1 MRRRNQLTRC
11 GRVLIL
17 DPKRTEEILILVRTP
32 LENFPIDRF
41 NVYRKPAGVSLQLSL
56 SPSFSFYLF
65 NFRIIS
71 LPEFSTE
78 DKLEYQFHPVSGGIV
93 RFKVRAEHDA
103 HLALTTGPAESDPMI
118 EVFLGGW
125 KNTKSVVRKNRT
137 KPDVVEV
144 DTPGILNAGE
154 FRGFW
159 IRWTH
164 DGIITVGRED
174 EVAAFMSWED
184 PDHVNFQFVGVCTGW
199 GATGCW
205 KIEGNTT
212 IL

>member
-1 MRRRNQLTRC
+1 M
-11 GRVLIL
+11 IFIS
-17 DPKRTEEILILVRTP
+17 KE
-32 LENFPIDRF
+32 
-41 NVYRKPAGVSLQLSL
+41 KSLH
-56 SPSFSFYLF
+56 
-65 NFRIIS
+65 I
-71 LPEFSTE
+71 PEFSTE
-78 DKLEYQFHPVSGGIV
+78 DKLEYQFHPAAGGIV

-103 HLALTTGPAESDPMI
+103 HLALTTGPGESDPMI

-125 KNTKSVVRKNRT
+125 KNTKSVIRKNRT

-144 DTPGILNAGE
+144 DTPDILNAGE

-184 PDHVNFQFVGVCTGW
+184 PDQVNFQFVGVCTGW

-205 KIEGNTT
+205 KIEGTVLCLQLTEDHLVTLIPNHLPSHMSTAHEASHFP
-212 IL
+212 